1 MEQLGPLE
9 ARKSKESCS
18 PTGCPMGPRPAVKCV
33 PVRNEAVHG
42 PAYGHWVLMFPRS
55 KLKAPRPPMDS
66 RQGSS
71 GERERTEKRTW
82 DFLRGPMVKNL
93 PCNSG
98 DVGSIPGQG
107 TRPSATTEESVRCN
121 TGSHVSN

>member
-1 MEQLGPLE
+1 
-9 ARKSKESCS
+9 
-18 PTGCPMGPRPAVKCV
+18 
-33 PVRNEAVHG
+33 
-42 PAYGHWVLMFPRS
+42 
-55 KLKAPRPPMDS
+55 MDS

-71 GERERTEKRTW
+71 RERERIEKRTW

-107 TRPSATTEESVRCN
+107 TGTPHVAEQLGPVLQLKSLYAATQDPMCPTK
-121 TGSHVSN
+121 T